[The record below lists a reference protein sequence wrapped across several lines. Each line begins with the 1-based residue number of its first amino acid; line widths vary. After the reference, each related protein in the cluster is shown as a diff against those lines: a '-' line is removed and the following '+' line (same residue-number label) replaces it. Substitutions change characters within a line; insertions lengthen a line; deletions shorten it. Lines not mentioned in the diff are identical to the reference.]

1 MLLVCRGR
9 LLVGSRPLLL
19 GGRRV
24 AFSRLLLRTSGRR
37 VGLPGPVLIPAV
49 VAKPLGKPSHVVTE
63 RGCLVGRDPLL
74 LGKFAHRV
82 PRLRRALEGTLAGD
96 QRGES
101 AEDGPHLL

>member
-1 MLLVCRGR
+1 M
-9 LLVGSRPLLL
+9 
-19 GGRRV
+19 

-101 AEDGPHLL
+101 AENGPHLL